1 MENNKLLLEYLSGL
15 LSDERSELFIK
26 ILNQRTK
33 YITVVLE
40 DIYQSRNA
48 SAVLRTCDCF
58 GIQDV
63 HLIENRNEYEENP
76 NVSMG
81 STKWLSIYRH
91 NQTENNTQSTIKS
104 LRKDGYRIVGC
115 TPHSNDNTL
124 DSYDLSNGKVALFFG
139 NEKEGLSDELLN
151 SVDEYLKVPMFG
163 FTESFNISVSASIIL
178 YHLTLKLQQSN
189 MDWHL
194 TEDEKIM
201 LALEW
206 TRKSIKKVDLVE
218 KNFFDNVLPK

>member
-1 MENNKLLLEYLSGL
+1 MENNKLLLKYLSGL
-15 LSDERSELFIK
+15 LSDKRPVLFNK

-58 GIQDV
+58 GVQDV
-63 HLIENRNEYEENP
+63 HLIENRNEFEENP

-81 STKWLSIYRH
+81 STKWLSIIRH
-91 NQTENNTQSTIKS
+91 NQAKNNTQSTITS
-104 LRKDGYRIVGC
+104 LKRDGYRIVGC
-115 TPHSNDNTL
+115 TPHSNDLTL
-124 DSYDLSNGKVALFFG
+124 ENYDLSKGKIALFFG

-151 SVDEYLKVPMFG
+151 NADEFLKVPMFG

-178 YHLTLKLQQSN
+178 HHLTLKLHQSGL
-189 MDWHL
+189 DWHL
-194 TEDEKIM
+194 TENEKIM

-206 TRKSIKKVDLVE
+206 TRRSIKKVDLVE
-218 KNFFDNVLPK
+218 KNFFDNVL